1 MLLKE
6 GDVGQTMSNACI
18 QNVLGSP
25 IKLYLLLVLP
35 KKLNISSSN
44 NDSDDTPEDHLS
56 PRGFW
61 EELIFMIEKKGGAE
75 FMLMII
81 LAIFTLVTYI
91 CQFIPNTSNPSILP
105 NLPYEQLTQG
115 GMILWFSYGIFRRLP
130 QQIAQLERKLLGSLK
145 DTYDEFKDEL
155 QERLTKTNS

>member
-1 MLLKE
+1 MPLKE
-6 GDVGQTMSNACI
+6 GDIGKTMSNNYI
-18 QNVLGSP
+18 QIVLGSP
-25 IKLYLLLVLP
+25 IKQHLLCVLP
-35 KKLNISSSN
+35 KKLNISFLN
-44 NDSDDTPEDHLS
+44 NDSDETPEDHLPPS
-56 PRGFW
+56 GFW
-61 EELIFMIEKKGGAE
+61 EGLIFMIEKKGGAE
-75 FMLMII
+75 FMLMIV

-91 CQFIPNTSNPSILP
+91 CQFIPNTSNPSFLP

-130 QQIAQLERKLLGSLK
+130 KQIARLERNLLGSLK